1 MNDNALTSMF
11 EDFIIMEISS
21 KSPDD
26 DGGENVVYTEGERMD
41 AFARLDSTPEQT
53 TAQRDKELAKFTI
66 ITPESVYLNYGQ
78 VLKRLRDGKCFYL
91 TSGNMEHKLPDIATI
106 RIRWCTAEEY
116 EIPEG
121 ASS

>member
-21 KSPDD
+21 RSSDD
-26 DGGENVVYTEGERMD
+26 DGGENVVYTEGERID
-41 AFARLDSTPEQT
+41 AFARLDSAPEQT

-91 TSGNMEHKLPDIATI
+91 TSGNMDHKLPDIATI

>member
-26 DGGENVVYTEGERMD
+26 DGGENVVYTEGERID
-41 AFARLDSTPEQT
+41 AFARLDSAPEQT

-78 VLKRLRDGKCFYL
+78 VLKRLREGKCFYL

-106 RIRWCTAEEY
+106 CIRWCTAEEY

>member
-11 EDFIIMEISS
+11 EDYIIMEISS

-26 DGGENVVYTEGERMD
+26 DGGENVVYTEGERID
-41 AFARLDSTPEQT
+41 AFARLDSAPEQT

-91 TSGNMEHKLPDIATI
+91 TSGNTEHKLPDIATI
-106 RIRWCTAEEY
+106 RIRWCTAEKY

>member
-21 KSPDD
+21 RSPDD
-26 DGGENVVYTEGERMD
+26 DGGENVVYTEGERID
-41 AFARLDSTPEQT
+41 AFAGLDSAPEQT

-91 TSGNMEHKLPDIATI
+91 TSGNMDHKLPDIATI

>member
-1 MNDNALTSMF
+1 MNDTALTSMF

-21 KSPDD
+21 KIPDD
-26 DGGENVVYTEGERMD
+26 DGGENVVYTEGERID
-41 AFARLDSTPEQT
+41 AFARLDSAPEQT

>member
-21 KSPDD
+21 RSPDD
-26 DGGENVVYTEGERMD
+26 EGGENVVYTEGQRID
-41 AFARLDSTPEQT
+41 TFARLDSAPEQT

-91 TSGNMEHKLPDIATI
+91 TSGNMEHKPPDIATI

>member
-11 EDFIIMEISS
+11 EGFIIMEISS
-21 KSPDD
+21 RSPDD
-26 DGGENVVYTEGERMD
+26 DGGENVVYTEGERID
-41 AFARLDSTPEQT
+41 AFARLDSAPEQT

-66 ITPESVYLNYGQ
+66 ITPESVYLNYEQ

-91 TSGNMEHKLPDIATI
+91 TSGNMDHKLPDIATI

>member
-26 DGGENVVYTEGERMD
+26 DGGENVVYTEGERID
-41 AFARLDSTPEQT
+41 AFARLDSAPEQT

-78 VLKRLRDGKCFYL
+78 VLKRLRDGKCFYI

>member
-11 EDFIIMEISS
+11 EDFIIMEASYRQ
-21 KSPDD
+21 PDD
-26 DGGENVVYTEGERMD
+26 EGGEKVVYTEGERID
-41 AFARLDSTPEQT
+41 AFARLDSAPEQT
-53 TAQRDKELAKFTI
+53 TARRDKELAKYTI
-66 ITPESVYLNYGQ
+66 ITPDGVYLDYGQ